1 MEGCVVMGPLNV
13 FNPLEPFCIFNM
25 HARICGSQSVTAINT
40 ELCGFK

>member
-13 FNPLEPFCIFNM
+13 FNPLEPFCVRM
-25 HARICGSQSVTAINT
+25 HARICGSQSVTAINA